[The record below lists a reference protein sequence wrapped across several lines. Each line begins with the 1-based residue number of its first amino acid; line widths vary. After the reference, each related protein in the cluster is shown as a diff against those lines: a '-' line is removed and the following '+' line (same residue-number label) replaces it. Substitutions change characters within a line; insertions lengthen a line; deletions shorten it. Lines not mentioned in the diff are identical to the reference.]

1 MDRFRRGVP
10 DSKAYAQGFA
20 RKYRL
25 AGRDVVVEPFDAGP
39 RDAAAYRAACLAVA
53 RADERPHLAT
63 VITSEEQESPA
74 DRHPAPRRPLTPHV
88 RVAQVQRTPGWGCGA
103 ARQPMRM
110 ASLNNTITISAVFTR
125 QRG

>member
-25 AGRDVVVEPFDAGP
+25 ADCDVIVEPFDAGP

-53 RADERPHLAT
+53 GASDRPHLAF
-63 VITSEEQESPA
+63 VITSEEQEGLQGDDSPYLVA
-74 DRHPAPRRPLTPHV
+74 KAALMGQGSRSRNCRSRRSAGATPPRPSTLLPCSATRS
-88 RVAQVQRTPGWGCGA
+88 WA
-103 ARQPMRM
+103 ASR
-110 ASLNNTITISAVFTR
+110 S
-125 QRG
+125 